1 MILITSAAYVSPG
14 LVSEFGK
21 LPPCML
27 PVQNRRLYEHQ
38 LRLFASWQAGA
49 LVLSLPDGYVLPPF
63 DARYLTESGVR
74 LVYVPRHLSLGQ
86 SVVYV
91 LNVCGCYNEP
101 LYLLHGD
108 TLFGSLPECPDTCAV
123 AQAEDDYN
131 WAQPTDEHHG
141 DIYAGFFSFSEPS
154 LLIRKITECG
164 SDFIAGVRAYDA
176 ERPLHKQVMPDWLD
190 FGLVNSYYRSISK
203 LTTQRVFNDLK
214 ISRYSIRKSS
224 ADADKILA
232 EAAWIAS
239 APKSMRRYVPTLWDS
254 GQEGGRGYYEIEYY
268 YLSSLA
274 HLFVFGKNPE
284 FVWRQIL
291 QACAEYLEAE
301 YNEKAPEPET
311 VCADSQALYGEKTAV
326 RLAEYCRKAAVD
338 PHHAWKINGV
348 EVPPLDTILTETDAM
363 ISKQDTR
370 FATMMH
376 GDFCFSNILYD
387 FKSMLIRVI
396 DPRGLNA
403 RRERTIYGDFRY
415 DVAKLGHSIL
425 GMYDFIIAGRYDY
438 AENEPYDIL
447 LSFHTDSLLQS
458 VQAHFRNSRFA
469 GFDSRELSVYP
480 IMIQLF
486 LSMLPLHH
494 DYPERQKVMLAN
506 ALRLYSELKH
516 AIL

>member
-1 MILITSAAYVSPG
+1 MILITSAAYACPG

-38 LRLFASWQAGA
+38 LRLFASWQTGA
-49 LVLSLPDGYVLPPF
+49 LVLSLPEDYMLPPF
-63 DARYLTESGVR
+63 DVQYLSKSGVH

-86 SVVYV
+86 SIVYV

-108 TLFGSLPECPDTCAV
+108 TLFGHLSERPDTYAV
-123 AQAEDDYN
+123 AKVEDDYN
-131 WAQPTDEHHG
+131 WAYPADEHHG
-141 DIYAGFFSFSEPS
+141 EIYAGFFAFSDPS
-154 LLIRKITECG
+154 LLIRKIIECRD
-164 SDFIAGVRAYDA
+164 DFIAGVWAYDA
-176 ERPLHKQVMPDWLD
+176 VRPLHRQFLPDWQD
-190 FGLVNSYYRSISK
+190 FGLVNSYYRSISR

-214 ISRYSIRKSS
+214 IMNNSIRKSS
-224 ADADKILA
+224 ADSDKILA
-232 EAAWIAS
+232 EAAWITS
-239 APKSMRRYVPTLWDS
+239 VPKSVRHYVPTLWDS
-254 GQEGGRGYYEIEYY
+254 GQEGDLAFYEIEYY

-291 QACAEYLEAE
+291 GACAEYLKTE
-301 YNEKAPEPET
+301 YGEKAPEPAS
-311 VCADSQALYGEKTAV
+311 VCNDSRALYGEKTAA
-326 RLAEYCRKAAVD
+326 RLDEYCRKAGVD
-338 PHHAWKINGV
+338 PHCAWKING
-348 EVPPLDTILTETDAM
+348 EDVPSLDVILTETDMM
-363 ISKQDTR
+363 IPKQDVR
-370 FATMMH
+370 FATVMH

-387 FKSMLIRVI
+387 FKSMSIRVI
-396 DPRGLNA
+396 DPRGLSA
-403 RRERTIYGDFRY
+403 QRERTIYGDFRY
-415 DVAKLGHSIL
+415 DVGKLGHSIL

-438 AENEPYDIL
+438 TENQPYDVR

-458 VQAHFRNSRFA
+458 VQAHFRSSRFA
-469 GFDSRELSVYP
+469 GFDIWQLCVYP

-494 DYPERQKVMLAN
+494 DHPERQKVMLAN

-516 AIL
+516 TIL